1 MFCPACGSKDTNSS
15 QFCRACGGD
24 LRGVR
29 NVVSAPDKITA
40 SAANAREEIGRAI
53 AMKIRETRSAKDLA
67 KVTQEVLPEVEKFL
81 ESPEEKRLRRLRTGI
96 IIASVGLGVA
106 IGLSIASSMQNKEE
120 FLFLAAM
127 GLVTFF
133 IGLGF
138 ILNGY
143 FLSVPKKEAA
153 DNSFAADRQRELDAA
168 EYTRPELQQPAAQS
182 FVSSVTEHTTRQLEE
197 EDIVVRNRSNQL

>member
-24 LRGVR
+24 LRRVR
-29 NVVSAPDKITA
+29 SVVASPDEVTGAAA
-40 SAANAREEIGRAI
+40 SAREEIGRAV
-53 AMKIRETRSAKDLA
+53 AMKIRETRSVDDLA
-67 KVTQEVLPEVEKFL
+67 KVTEEVLPEIEKFL
-81 ESPEEKRLRRLRTGI
+81 ESPEEKRLRRLRNGVI
-96 IIASVGLGVA
+96 VASIGLGVA

-120 FLFLAAM
+120 FLFLAAL

-143 FLSVPKKEAA
+143 FLSVPKKVEA
-153 DNSFAADRQRELDAA
+153 DNSARADRQRELDSAQ
-168 EYTRPELQQPAAQS
+168 YSPPELQQPTAQS
-182 FVSSVTEHTTRQLEE
+182 FVSSVTEHTTRQLEK
-197 EDIVVRNRSNQL
+197 ED